1 VGEGVGKGSRVRVG
15 KRGKVRS
22 GKIGKGLMVGS

>member
-22 GKIGKGLMVGS
+22 GKIGKGLMVG

>member
-1 VGEGVGKGSRVRVG
+1 MGEGVGKGSRVRVG

-22 GKIGKGLMVGS
+22 GKIGKGLMVG